1 MEILSIEFFSLA
13 ISFTSSLIL
22 MLSYPFFSNK
32 KIVPFLLNIKTSPN
46 HHFFENQ
53 ENKK

>member
-1 MEILSIEFFSLA
+1 MGILSIEFFSLA

-32 KIVPFLLNIKTSPN
+32 KIVPLLMEYKNKPESPLL
-46 HHFFENQ
+46 
-53 ENKK
+53 